1 MRAAA
6 GVGGYDRQRE
16 LQAFDDTKAGVKG
29 LVDAGVTA
37 VPAIFHHSPDN
48 LPVLQQG
55 ADDDDNNVPAAIPVI
70 DLSCARREELVR
82 GVKAAAETVGFFQ
95 VVNHGVAGGLLAET
109 LAAVRRFNEAPAEAK
124 RPYYFRGNARKVRF
138 SSNFDLF
145 QAPAANWRD
154 TLFCNVAPEPPRPE
168 ELPEAVRHVMV
179 EFGDA
184 VRKLAERLL
193 ELLSEALGLARD
205 HLREMGCVEGVGVA
219 SNYYPPCPEPHLT
232 LGSTRHTDA
241 SFLTVLLQDDM
252 GGLQLVSNGKFRSV
266 WHRVLAN
273 KSRDT
278 ARVSVAAFCI
288 TDVIRDR
295 AHKVKFTSNFDL
307 FHAPAANWRD
317 TLLCNL
323 TPEPPLPK
331 ELPEAVR
338 HEMVEFGA
346 AVRKVAERLLE
357 LLSESLGLAND
368 QLREMGCVEGLGVG
382 NNYYLPCPEPH
393 LTLGSTKHTD
403 ASFLTVLLQDDMG
416 GLQVLVDRGD
426 GCRASW
432 MSLPCPALSSSTSVT
447 FFRHPL
453 DRFSSLS

>member
-1 MRAAA
+1 MSATRAAG

-37 VPAIFHHSPDN
+37 VPAIFHHAPDS
-48 LPVLQQG
+48 LPVLQQAA
-55 ADDDDNNVPAAIPVI
+55 ADGSNVAATIPVI

-154 TLFCNVAPEPPRPE
+154 TLFCDVAPEPPRPE
-168 ELPEAVRHVMV
+168 ELPEPVRHVMV

-184 VRKLAERLL
+184 VRGLAERLL
-193 ELLSEALGLARD
+193 ELLSEALGLAHD

-241 SFLTVLLQDDM
+241 SFLTVLVQDGM
-252 GGLQLVSNGKFRSV
+252 GGLQVLVDRGGGRRGWLDVPPLPGALVINIGDLLQLVSNGKFRSV
-266 WHRVLAN
+266 EHRVLAN

-278 ARVSVAAFCI
+278 ARVSVAAFCSA
-288 TDVIRDR
+288 DVIR
-295 AHKVKFTSNFDL
+295 
-307 FHAPAANWRD
+307 
-317 TLLCNL
+317 
-323 TPEPPLPK
+323 
-331 ELPEAVR
+331 
-338 HEMVEFGA
+338 
-346 AVRKVAERLLE
+346 
-357 LLSESLGLAND
+357 
-368 QLREMGCVEGLGVG
+368 
-382 NNYYLPCPEPH
+382 
-393 LTLGSTKHTD
+393 STR
-403 ASFLTVLLQDDMG
+403 VYG
-416 GLQVLVDRGD
+416 PIG
-426 GCRASW
+426 
-432 MSLPCPALSSSTSVT
+432 ALSSPDGSDPPLYRSITIHEYLAH
-447 FFRHPL
+447 FLKKGLDGRHTL
-453 DRFSSLS
+453 DHFLLKQPTPTAM